1 MSTVVVLGAA
11 GFLGSHLCDRLVARG
26 ETVIGLDDL
35 TSGRHA
41 NLEQL
46 KDNAQFS
53 FFECDVSIE
62 LPHIDHADA
71 ILHFASPAS
80 PPRYIERQIHTL
92 RTGSRGTENALEMA
106 TRLGARL
113 IMASTSEVYGEP
125 LIHPQPET
133 YRGNVSST
141 GIRSC
146 YDEAKRFSEAI
157 CMAFARERGTDV
169 GIVRIFNTYG
179 PRLDRSDG
187 RVVSN
192 FIWQAL
198 RGEPLTMYGDGRQT
212 RSFCYVDDEVAGI
225 MSLMDSPHTG
235 PINVGNPNE
244 FTMLELAELV
254 LEISES
260 SSEMIFKPLPE
271 DDPTQRCPDISLARE
286 LLDWEPRI
294 QLREGLEKTISW
306 FRTQMTD

>member
-11 GFLGSHLCDRLVARG
+11 GFLGSHLCDRLVERG
-26 ETVIGLDDL
+26 ETVIGIDDL
-35 TSGRHA
+35 TSGSHS
-41 NLEQL
+41 NLQQL
-46 KDNAQFS
+46 SDNPRFS
-53 FFECDVSIE
+53 FFECDVSMDLPNIE
-62 LPHIDHADA
+62 SADT

-80 PPRYIERQIHTL
+80 PPRYTQRQIHTL
-92 RTGSRGTENALEMA
+92 RTGSRGTENALELSA
-106 TRLGARL
+106 RLGCRL

-125 LIHPQPET
+125 LIHPQPES

-146 YDEAKRFSEAI
+146 YDEAKRFAEAM

-179 PRLDRSDG
+179 PRLDRNDG

-198 RGEPLTMYGDGRQT
+198 RGEPLTIYGDGRQT

-225 MSLMDSPHTG
+225 IALMDSPHTG
-235 PINVGNPNE
+235 PINIGNPNE
-244 FTMLELAELV
+244 FTMFELAQMVLEL
-254 LEISES
+254 SES
-260 SSEMIFKPLPE
+260 SSEMISRPLPE

-286 LLDWEPRI
+286 LLNWEPRV
-294 QLREGLEKTISW
+294 QLREGLERTIRW
-306 FRTQMTD
+306 FRTQGGG